1 MLSLSDVSY
10 PSPSRAGV
18 SPICHPTGP
27 PQSLKA
33 RKNTTKITRFG
44 SAVSFIGKEGNSKTA
59 KITTTTTTTT
69 AALTNPTTT
78 ISRMATITKK
88 KNNNRKSGGRDG
100 FASWI
105 SAFSTSSWIEFPI
118 L

>member
-1 MLSLSDVSY
+1 MCPTPHPPGLAY
-10 PSPSRAGV
+10 HPSVTQQDPLRA
-18 SPICHPTGP
+18 
-27 PQSLKA
+27 LKPE
-33 RKNTTKITRFG
+33 KNTTKITRFD
-44 SAVSFIGKEGNSKTA
+44 SAVSFIGKEGNSKDG
-59 KITTTTTTTT
+59 KNYNDNHNNNRGI
-69 AALTNPTTT
+69 NKSNNND
-78 ISRMATITKK
+78 IKDGDDNKK

>member
-44 SAVSFIGKEGNSKTA
+44 SAVSFIGKEGNSKDG
-59 KITTTTTTTT
+59 KNYNDNHNNNRGI
-69 AALTNPTTT
+69 NKSNNND
-78 ISRMATITKK
+78 IKDGDDNKK